1 MTHAPESGAAMP
13 PTEGRDTLRERI
25 AELMCSFEFTAERM
39 SLAEIVGGVP
49 GADER
54 TSKLPKVDMLL
65 AEIETAGY
73 RIVSA
78 DASCFE
84 PVTDEVLMP
93 GFDPDAYDLEAE
105 Q

>member
-13 PTEGRDTLRERI
+13 PTEGRDTLRER
-25 AELMCSFEFTAERM
+25 AACAGWSALNS
-39 SLAEIVGGVP
+39 SLAGRIPWHEHPLVVRQTW
-49 GADER
+49 ER
-54 TSKLPKVDMLL
+54 VVDAIL

-73 RIVSA
+73 RIVGA

>member
-1 MTHAPESGAAMP
+1 MP
-13 PTEGRDTLRERI
+13 PTEGRDALVERLFDA
-25 AELMCSFEFTAERM
+25 AENVLNHIED
-39 SLAEIVGGVP
+39 VDP
-49 GADER
+49 GATYQEVI
-54 TSKLPKVDMLL
+54 VDAIL
-65 AEIETAGY
+65 AEIEAAGY